1 MLSYVIVCYRMLSYV
16 IVCYRT
22 VGEAGIMLRCR
33 YICYRTGAVMRHV
46 EQKDLVATDSGRDK
60 GSKIRPRFDY
70 REERLDRQVS

>member
-1 MLSYVIVCYRMLSYV
+1 
-16 IVCYRT
+16 
-22 VGEAGIMLRCR
+22 MLRCR